1 MKFSDILENEFSVSG
16 NWVSLHFVLQCGL
29 QFGLPYKLKRCKEGI
44 INLFWKSPIIWL
56 ITWRCQQFDGFYKIG
71 ITTVV
76 SRYLQWQN
84 WRKMLA
90 FQCNTK
96 VPNILQTLCMIQ
108 KIGTLICSEYISYSN
123 DLSLGAWCLP
133 YTLPINLFLVEEKEG
148 HNIFHPIFAWWCFY
162 DLWHIPVDLLIC
174 FRSLDFLIF
183 GLLSNRICNI
193 FHDFFYLNFK
203 QTLRLGCRNSEKQYE
218 AANFLMNVSTTAA
231 ISLLRRCN
239 LAWRVHQN
247 GWLTVPVQAA
257 QQWLP
262 RQRCSACALGVS
274 INCITPLICWI
285 ILVLNFFKILV
296 FPYATHI
303 GRKDTTAVFL
313 DYSLF

>member
-1 MKFSDILENEFSVSG
+1 MKMPTVR
-16 NWVSLHFVLQCGL
+16 WVLQDRYYYSSFEIFAMTKLKKRCLHFNAIQMFLISC
-29 QFGLPYKLKRCKEGI
+29 KTRRCK
-44 INLFWKSPIIWL
+44 L
-56 ITWRCQQFDGFYKIG
+56 IFTEYDSENWDVDMLRAHFQFKRPELRSLMSAIHL
-71 ITTVV
+71 TNK
-76 SRYLQWQN
+76 L
-84 WRKMLA
+84 LL
-90 FQCNTK
+90 NTR
-96 VPNILQTLCMIQ
+96 
-108 KIGTLICSEYISYSN
+108 
-123 DLSLGAWCLP
+123 
-133 YTLPINLFLVEEKEG
+133 KEG
-148 HNIFHPIFAWWCFY
+148 HNIFHPIFAWWYFY

-174 FRSLDFLIF
+174 FWSLDILIF

-247 GWLTVPVQAA
+247 GWLTVPVPVQAA
-257 QQWLP
+257 QQRLP
-262 RQRCSACALGVS
+262 RQRCSACALGS

-285 ILVLNFFKILV
+285 ILVLDFFKILV